1 MNSVGVRN
9 CNACKEEPEL
19 RTLKPIFA
27 TEAFPLLK
35 RSCQGGLT
43 TVSFEPEFVYHMAHH
58 GLLL

>member
-1 MNSVGVRN
+1 MNSVGVRD

-35 RSCQGGLT
+35 KKLPGGACGGRT
-43 TVSFEPEFVYHMAHH
+43 DH
-58 GLLL
+58 GQL